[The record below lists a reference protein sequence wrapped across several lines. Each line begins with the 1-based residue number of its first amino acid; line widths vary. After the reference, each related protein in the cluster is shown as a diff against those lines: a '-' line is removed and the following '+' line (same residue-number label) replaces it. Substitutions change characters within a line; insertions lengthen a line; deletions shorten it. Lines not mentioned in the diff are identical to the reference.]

1 MLSLRQNEEITT
13 IRPGFKKSKPGGW
26 YAQILVIFDDG
37 TNIEYGIG
45 HNISYKANGS
55 AIASQAVSKQ
65 LRTYLGK
72 TERKVRVTF
81 SDGRESVE

>member
-1 MLSLRQNEEITT
+1 MLSLRQNEEITI
-13 IRPGFKKSKPGGW
+13 IRSGFEESKPGGW

-55 AIASQAVSKQ
+55 AIASQAVSNQ

-72 TERKVRVTF
+72 TERKVRVTY
-81 SDGRESVE
+81 SDGTESIE

>member
-1 MLSLRQNEEITT
+1 MLSLRQNEEITI

-37 TNIEYGIG
+37 TNIKYGIG

-55 AIASQAVSKQ
+55 ASTSQGIQAIKNIF
-65 LRTYLGK
+65 
-72 TERKVRVTF
+72 RKVRVTF
-81 SDGRESVE
+81 SDGKERIE